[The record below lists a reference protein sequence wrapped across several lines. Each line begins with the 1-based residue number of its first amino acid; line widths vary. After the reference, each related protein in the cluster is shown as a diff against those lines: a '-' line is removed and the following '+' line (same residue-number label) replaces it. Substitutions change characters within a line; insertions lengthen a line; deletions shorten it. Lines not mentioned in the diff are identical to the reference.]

1 MKSLIHQ
8 SRHWLAVLE
17 QPFQSFVLLVLRLL
31 IGWQFFLTG
40 KGKLAH
46 FDKTAGFFESLHIP
60 APRFHAGFVGTVEMV
75 GGLLLFLGLGTR
87 FAAVPLAISMVVAYL
102 TAHVPTEDDDLHGL
116 SDAVGF
122 VIDQAP
128 FVFLVVCLVMLAFGP
143 GKVSLDHLIAKK
155 FRKP

>member
-1 MKSLIHQ
+1 MKCLIHQ
-8 SRHWLAVLE
+8 TRHWLSILE
-17 QPFQSFVLLVLRLL
+17 RPFQSFVLLLLRVL
-31 IGWQFFLTG
+31 IGWQFYLTG

-46 FDKTAGFFESLHIP
+46 FDKTADFFESLHIP
-60 APRFHAGFVGTVEMV
+60 APRFHAGMVGSVEMV

-102 TAHVPTEDDDLHGL
+102 TDSLPEGKGDIHGF
-116 SDAVGF
+116 SDAVDF
-122 VIDQAP
+122 IINAAP
-128 FVFLVVCLVMLAFGP
+128 FAFLMTCLILLAFGP

>member
-1 MKSLIHQ
+1 MKCLIHQ
-8 SRHWLAVLE
+8 TRHWLAVLE

-31 IGWQFFLTG
+31 IGWQFYLTG

-60 APRFHAGFVGTVEMV
+60 APRFHAGMVGSAEMV

-102 TAHVPTEDDDLHGL
+102 TAHLPTADDDVHGL

-128 FVFLVVCLVMLAFGP
+128 FVFPVVCLVMLAFGP

-155 FRKP
+155 FCKA

>member
-1 MKSLIHQ
+1 MKSLILQ
-8 SRHWLAVLE
+8 SRHWLTHLE
-17 QPFQSFVLLVLRLL
+17 QPFQSTVLLVLRLL
-31 IGWQFFLTG
+31 IGWQFYITG

-75 GGLLLFLGLGTR
+75 GGLLLFFGLGTR
-87 FAAVPLAISMVVAYL
+87 FAAVPLAISMLVAYL
-102 TAHVPTEDDDLHGL
+102 TAHLPTADDDVHGL

-128 FVFLVVCLVMLAFGP
+128 FAFLIVCLVMLAFGP
-143 GKVSLDHLIAKK
+143 GKISLDHLAAKK
-155 FRKP
+155 FRKV